1 MNHAIEL
8 KQSQSSGI
16 KHFRKFVFINDSSL
30 KSAPNLTRQL
40 QQTPNSNLLS
50 QAQVG
55 SWLKINQIYAPQTII
70 SQLENLQFK
79 PEERVQLV
87 SRTQKSSVI
96 VDIKGSLIAIGAE
109 IAQKIVVNIVSE
121 TKL

>member
-1 MNHAIEL
+1 MTHAIEF
-8 KQSQSSGI
+8 KQPQPSGI
-16 KHFRKFVFINDSSL
+16 RHFRKFVFINDSSL

-40 QQTPNSNLLS
+40 HQTPNSNLLS

-55 SWLKINQIYAPQTII
+55 SWLTINHIYAPQPII

-87 SRTQKSSVI
+87 SKTRKSSVV
-96 VDIKGSLIAIGAE
+96 VDIKGKLIAIGAE
-109 IAQKIVVNIVSE
+109 IAQKIVVNIVDE